1 MLEYAA
7 SLAGGP
13 TTWHLALE
21 YLAWCP
27 RYGESATAAVLERVA
42 ETAGPRTA
50 AKLVRMSDAR
60 DMAAV
65 AATVCHLQGAAALRV
80 SHSLL
85 NFYSVRVLRLP
96 LCQSDGGEES

>member
-1 MLEYAA
+1 MQVEFFVLEYAA

-27 RYGESATAAVLERVA
+27 RFGESATAAVLEHIA
-42 ETAGPRTA
+42 ESADPRTS
-50 AKLVRMSDAR
+50 AKLVRICRAR
-60 DMAAV
+60 DMAAA

-80 SHSLL
+80 RHS
-85 NFYSVRVLRLP
+85 F
-96 LCQSDGGEES
+96 LCY